1 VGTNGESFDGCAI
14 YETRP
19 AVCRFGA
26 KKPPGQSMMDYAKE
40 VAAGCNFLQE
50 KEGLPESFRVKLP

>member
-1 VGTNGESFDGCAI
+1 
-14 YETRP
+14 
-19 AVCRFGA
+19 
-26 KKPPGQSMMDYAKE
+26 MMDYAKE